1 MTAFDETVRELCTLH
16 GKHGYR
22 LAPALVR
29 GSPGTQ
35 VKVVFDRRVF
45 ETPIIALPSVRL
57 GDRGPTDRFASGSP
71 DKPQRLA
78 ATLTA
83 IDELCARHPMGQH
96 VLQLGDW
103 FDVFETAA
111 GGSVTDAISRI
122 ENVAAYQAIF
132 RLDAKLGLSH
142 VIGNH
147 DACFLAQVPALRA
160 HEPERFRLGFWVGGK
175 VYALHGHEAELVFDS
190 GPAADHEQRLH
201 ALATTLAELV
211 PGKATFCAHVE
222 MLRISPSVK
231 RWLQQSLGT
240 LRADSPPE
248 SRAMDER
255 PRPAG
260 VVCASFVE
268 RRSGEQLL
276 GVVRELE
283 RLDGSRERRADVIL
297 AGHGS
302 EAAVSWAPCGGRPVV
317 IIDVGTWAGPQANL
331 LIAAGDTAA
340 VFEVRPAG

>member
-16 GKHGYR
+16 GKHGHR

-35 VKVVFDRRVF
+35 VKVVFDRPVF

-57 GDRGPTDRFASGSP
+57 GDGGPSDRFSSGSP
-71 DKPQRLA
+71 DKPQRLV

-83 IDELCARHPMGQH
+83 IEEMCARHPMGQR

-111 GGSVTDAISRI
+111 GGSPVEAVARI
-122 ENVAAYQAIF
+122 EAVASYAPIL

-147 DACFLAQVPALRA
+147 DACFLAQVPSLRS
-160 HEPERFRLGFWVGGK
+160 HEPERFRLGFWVGSK

-190 GPAADHEQRLH
+190 EPAAEHEQRLH

-222 MLRISPSVK
+222 MLRTSPAVK

-240 LRADSPPE
+240 LRADPPPE
-248 SRAMDER
+248 SRATDER
-255 PRPAG
+255 PRPPG
-260 VVCASFVE
+260 VTCASFVE

-276 GVVRELE
+276 RVVRELE
-283 RLDGSRERRADVIL
+283 RLDGSRERRADVVL

-317 IIDVGTWAGPQANL
+317 IVDVGTWAGSQANL

-340 VFEVRPAG
+340 VFEVRAA

>member
-29 GSPGTQ
+29 GSPGAQ
-35 VKVVFDRRVF
+35 VKVVFDRPVF
-45 ETPIIALPSVRL
+45 ETAIVALPSVRL
-57 GDRGPTDRFASGSP
+57 GDGGPNDRFASGGP

-83 IDELCARHPMGQH
+83 IDELCARHPMGQR

-111 GGSVTDAISRI
+111 GGSTADAISRI
-122 ENVAAYQAIF
+122 ENVAAYELIL
-132 RLDAKLGLSH
+132 RLDAKMGLSH

-147 DACFLAQVPALRA
+147 DACFLAEVPSLRA

-175 VYALHGHEAELVFDS
+175 VYALHGHEAELVFGS
-190 GPAADHEQRLH
+190 EPAAEHEQRLH

-211 PGKATFCAHVE
+211 PGKASFCALVE
-222 MLRISPSVK
+222 MMRISPAVK

-240 LRADSPPE
+240 LRADPPPE
-248 SRAMDER
+248 SRQMDER
-255 PRPAG
+255 PLPAG
-260 VVCASFVE
+260 VACASFVE

-276 GVVRELE
+276 CVVRELE
-283 RLDGSRERRADVIL
+283 RLDASRERRADVIL
-297 AGHGS
+297 AGHGT

-317 IIDVGTWAGPQANL
+317 IIDVGTWTGAQANL

-340 VFEVRPAG
+340 VFEVRPAA

>member
-1 MTAFDETVRELCTLH
+1 MSAFDETVRELCTLH

-35 VKVVFDRRVF
+35 VKVVFDRPVF
-45 ETPIIALPSVRL
+45 DTAIIALPGVRL
-57 GDRGPTDRFASGSP
+57 GDGGPNDAFLCGAP
-71 DKPQRLA
+71 DKPRRLV

-83 IDELCARHPMGQH
+83 IDELCARHPMAQR

-111 GGSVTDAISRI
+111 GGSALAAISRI
-122 ENVAAYQAIF
+122 ESVEAYAPILK
-132 RLDAKLGLSH
+132 LDAKLGLSH

-160 HEPERFRLGFWVGGK
+160 HDPERFRLGFWVGSK
-175 VYALHGHEAELVFDS
+175 VYALHGHEAELVF
-190 GPAADHEQRLH
+190 GNEPAAEHEARLH

-211 PGKATFCAHVE
+211 PGRATFCAHVE
-222 MLRISPSVK
+222 MLRASPNVK
-231 RWLQQSLGT
+231 RWLNEALGS
-240 LRADSPPE
+240 LRADPPPE
-248 SRAMDER
+248 SRAADER
-255 PRPAG
+255 PRPLG
-260 VVCASFVE
+260 VICGSFVE
-268 RRSGEQLL
+268 RSSGAQLLRVLRDIEQLD
-276 GVVRELE
+276 R
-283 RLDGSRERRADVIL
+283 SRERRADVVI
-297 AGHGS
+297 AGHGT

-317 IIDVGTWAGPQANL
+317 IIDVGTWVGARANL

-340 VFEVRPAG
+340 VFEVRAA

>member
-1 MTAFDETVRELCTLH
+1 MTAFDEIVRELCTLH

-35 VKVVFDRRVF
+35 VKVVFDRSVF
-45 ETPIIALPSVRL
+45 ETAILALPSVRL
-57 GDRGPTDRFASGSP
+57 GDGGPNDRFSSGSP

-78 ATLTA
+78 ATLSA
-83 IDELCARHPMGQH
+83 IDALCARHPMGQR

-111 GGSVTDAISRI
+111 GGSPLEAISRI
-122 ENVAAYQAIF
+122 ESVAAYELIL
-132 RLDAKLGLSH
+132 RLDAKMGLSH

-147 DACFLAQVPALRA
+147 DACFLSQVPSRRA
-160 HEPERFRLGFWVGGK
+160 HEPERFRLGFWVGSK
-175 VYALHGHEAELVFDS
+175 VYALHGHEAELVFGS
-190 GPAADHEQRLH
+190 GPAAEHEQRLH
-201 ALATTLAELV
+201 ALATTLADLV

-222 MLRISPSVK
+222 MLRASPAVK

-240 LRADSPPE
+240 LRPDPPPE
-248 SRAMDER
+248 SLATDER
-255 PRPAG
+255 PRPPG

-268 RRSGEQLL
+268 RRSGAQLL
-276 GVVRELE
+276 DVVRELE
-283 RLDGSRERRADVIL
+283 RLDRSRERRADVIL
-297 AGHGS
+297 SGHGS

-317 IIDVGTWAGPQANL
+317 IIDAGTWTGAQANL

-340 VFEVRPAG
+340 VFEVRPA

>member
-35 VKVVFDRRVF
+35 VKVVFDRPVF
-45 ETPIIALPSVRL
+45 ETAIVALPSVRL
-57 GDRGPTDRFASGSP
+57 GDGGDGDRFLAGGP
-71 DKPQRLA
+71 DKPRRLA

-83 IDELCARHPMGQH
+83 IEELCARHPLGQR

-103 FDVFETAA
+103 FDVLEASA
-111 GGSVTDAISRI
+111 GSSREDAVSRI
-122 ENVAAYQAIF
+122 ENVAAYAPILQ
-132 RLDAKLGLSH
+132 LDAKLGLSH

-147 DACFLAQVPALRA
+147 DAYFLSRVPSARA
-160 HEPERFRLGFWVGGK
+160 HEPERFRLGFWVGSK
-175 VYALHGHEAELVFDS
+175 VYALHGHEAELLS
-190 GPAADHEQRLH
+190 GSRPDAEYEQRLF

-211 PGKATFCAHVE
+211 PGRATFCAHVE
-222 MLRISPSVK
+222 MLRASPRVK
-231 RWLQQSLGT
+231 RWLKEALGT
-240 LRADSPPE
+240 LRPDPPPE

-255 PRPAG
+255 PRPPG
-260 VVCASFVE
+260 VTCASFVE

-276 GVVRELE
+276 AVVRELE
-283 RLDGSRERRADVIL
+283 RLDASRERRADVIL
-297 AGHGS
+297 AGHGT

-317 IIDVGTWAGPQANL
+317 IVDVGTWEGTQANL

-340 VFEVRPAG
+340 VFDVRAA